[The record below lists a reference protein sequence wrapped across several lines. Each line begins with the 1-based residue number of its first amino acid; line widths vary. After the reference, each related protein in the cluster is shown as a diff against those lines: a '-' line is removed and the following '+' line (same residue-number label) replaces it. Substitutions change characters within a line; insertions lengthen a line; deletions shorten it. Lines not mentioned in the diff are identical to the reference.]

1 MTEYALDEDCILKA
15 KWYEMWLCRERDFS
29 TFMQI
34 WLYTKQRTV
43 CPLLQIF
50 PAERW
55 ADTHRHR
62 CGACSG
68 RLIRTPVDNTG
79 VIAYGLWLISTH
91 SLAAERRSKN
101 IKYGHTERYYATK
114 RHYWRTSSISVMAVN
129 TVAPMSQASLEPSWS
144 VAANGLPVT
153 LRHRK
158 QSSHCFSL

>member
-55 ADTHRHR
+55 ADTHSHR

-91 SLAAERRSKN
+91 SLAAERSFRGAEVQEHK
-101 IKYGHTERYYATK
+101 I
-114 RHYWRTSSISVMAVN
+114 
-129 TVAPMSQASLEPSWS
+129 WS
-144 VAANGLPVT
+144 
-153 LRHRK
+153 HRK
-158 QSSHCFSL
+158 ILCNKKTLLTNQLHLRDGSKHCGSHVSSLFGT

>member
-1 MTEYALDEDCILKA
+1 MTEYALAEDCILKA
-15 KWYEMWLCRERDFS
+15 KWYEMWLCRERDCS

-91 SLAAERRSKN
+91 SLAAERSFRGAEVQEHKIWSRRKILCNKKTLLTNQLHLRDGSKHC
-101 IKYGHTERYYATK
+101 GSHV
-114 RHYWRTSSISVMAVN
+114 SSLFG
-129 TVAPMSQASLEPSWS
+129 T
-144 VAANGLPVT
+144 
-153 LRHRK
+153 
-158 QSSHCFSL
+158 

>member
-91 SLAAERRSKN
+91 SLAAERNFRGAEVQEHK
-101 IKYGHTERYYATK
+101 I
-114 RHYWRTSSISVMAVN
+114 
-129 TVAPMSQASLEPSWS
+129 WS
-144 VAANGLPVT
+144 
-153 LRHRK
+153 HRK
-158 QSSHCFSL
+158 ILCNKKTLLTNQLHLRDGSKHCGSHVLSLFGT

>member
-91 SLAAERRSKN
+91 SLAAERSFRGAEVQEHK
-101 IKYGHTERYYATK
+101 I
-114 RHYWRTSSISVMAVN
+114 
-129 TVAPMSQASLEPSWS
+129 WS
-144 VAANGLPVT
+144 
-153 LRHRK
+153 HRK
-158 QSSHCFSL
+158 ILCNKKTLLTNQLHLRDGSKHCGSHVSSLFGT

>member
-68 RLIRTPVDNTG
+68 RLIRSPVDNTG

-91 SLAAERRSKN
+91 SLAAERSFRGAEVQEHK
-101 IKYGHTERYYATK
+101 I
-114 RHYWRTSSISVMAVN
+114 
-129 TVAPMSQASLEPSWS
+129 WS
-144 VAANGLPVT
+144 
-153 LRHRK
+153 HRK
-158 QSSHCFSL
+158 ILCNKKTLLTNQLHLRDGSKHCGSHVSSLFGT

>member
-15 KWYEMWLCRERDFS
+15 KWYEMWLCRERDCS

-91 SLAAERRSKN
+91 SLAAERISRGAEVQEHKIWSRRKILCNKKTLLTNQLHLRDGSKHC
-101 IKYGHTERYYATK
+101 GSHV
-114 RHYWRTSSISVMAVN
+114 SSLFG
-129 TVAPMSQASLEPSWS
+129 T
-144 VAANGLPVT
+144 
-153 LRHRK
+153 
-158 QSSHCFSL
+158 

>member
-15 KWYEMWLCRERDFS
+15 KWYEMWLCRERDCS

-91 SLAAERRSKN
+91 SLAAERISRGAEVQEHKIWSCRKILCNKKTLLTNQLHLRDGSKHC
-101 IKYGHTERYYATK
+101 GSHV
-114 RHYWRTSSISVMAVN
+114 SSLFG
-129 TVAPMSQASLEPSWS
+129 T
-144 VAANGLPVT
+144 
-153 LRHRK
+153 
-158 QSSHCFSL
+158 

>member
-79 VIAYGLWLISTH
+79 IIAYGLWLISTH
-91 SLAAERRSKN
+91 SLAAERSFRGAEVQEHK
-101 IKYGHTERYYATK
+101 I
-114 RHYWRTSSISVMAVN
+114 
-129 TVAPMSQASLEPSWS
+129 WS
-144 VAANGLPVT
+144 
-153 LRHRK
+153 HRK
-158 QSSHCFSL
+158 ILCNKKTLLTNQLHLRDGSKHCGSHVSSLFGT

>member
-91 SLAAERRSKN
+91 SLAAERNFRGAEVQEHK
-101 IKYGHTERYYATK
+101 I
-114 RHYWRTSSISVMAVN
+114 
-129 TVAPMSQASLEPSWS
+129 WS
-144 VAANGLPVT
+144 
-153 LRHRK
+153 HRK
-158 QSSHCFSL
+158 ILCNKKTLLTNQLHLRDGSKHCGSHVSSLFGT

>member
-91 SLAAERRSKN
+91 SLAAERSFMGAEVQEHK
-101 IKYGHTERYYATK
+101 I
-114 RHYWRTSSISVMAVN
+114 
-129 TVAPMSQASLEPSWS
+129 WS
-144 VAANGLPVT
+144 
-153 LRHRK
+153 HRK
-158 QSSHCFSL
+158 ILCNKKTLLTNQLHLRDGSKHCGSHVSSLFGT

>member
-15 KWYEMWLCRERDFS
+15 KWYEMWLCRERDCS

-50 PAERW
+50 PPERW

-91 SLAAERRSKN
+91 SLAAERISRGAEVQEHKIWSRRKILCNKKTLLTNQLHLRDGSKHC
-101 IKYGHTERYYATK
+101 GSHV
-114 RHYWRTSSISVMAVN
+114 SSLFG
-129 TVAPMSQASLEPSWS
+129 T
-144 VAANGLPVT
+144 
-153 LRHRK
+153 
-158 QSSHCFSL
+158 

>member
-15 KWYEMWLCRERDFS
+15 KWYEMWLCRECDFS

-91 SLAAERRSKN
+91 SLAAERSFRGAEVQEHK
-101 IKYGHTERYYATK
+101 I
-114 RHYWRTSSISVMAVN
+114 
-129 TVAPMSQASLEPSWS
+129 WS
-144 VAANGLPVT
+144 
-153 LRHRK
+153 HRK
-158 QSSHCFSL
+158 ILCNKKTLLTNQLHLRDGSKHCGSHVSSLFGT